1 MKKGKR
7 ILAMAGVIILAGMY
21 VVTLISAVF
30 ATSATI
36 DLFKASLLATLV
48 MPILIYVYLLIY
60 RLITGKGDEVEEE
73 DSKRGRNFEDGFS
86 DKTGKIP

>member
-21 VVTLISAVF
+21 VVTLIAAVL
-30 ATSATI
+30 ATPAAI

-48 MPILIYVYLLIY
+48 IPILIYVYLLIY
-60 RLITGKGDEVEEE
+60 RLITGKGDESESEQ
-73 DSKRGRNFEDGFS
+73 
-86 DKTGKIP
+86 